1 MQTISERIKFV
12 RENAKG
18 KKMSQEDFAKSLG
31 MTRSNIA
38 NLEDAE
44 NRLTG
49 GVPEPTLLLICATY
63 KVNYEWLKY
72 GSGNIFDSESP
83 AEKADR
89 LIAEHAPEESEFAKS
104 IIRAFVTMPDSEW
117 IRLRD
122 MIEAIKKEGAE

>member
-1 MQTISERIKFV
+1 MQTISERIKLV
-12 RENAKG
+12 RQNAAG
-18 KKMSQEDFAKSLG
+18 KKLSQEDFAKSIG

-49 GVPEPTLLLICATY
+49 GIPDSTLLLICSTY
-63 KVNYEWLKY
+63 KINYEWLKY
-72 GSGNIFDSESP
+72 GVGEMFDSDSP
-83 AEKADR
+83 IETADR
-89 LIAEHAPEESEFAKS
+89 LIAEHAQQESEFAKA

-122 MIEAIKKEGAE
+122 MIEAIKKERG